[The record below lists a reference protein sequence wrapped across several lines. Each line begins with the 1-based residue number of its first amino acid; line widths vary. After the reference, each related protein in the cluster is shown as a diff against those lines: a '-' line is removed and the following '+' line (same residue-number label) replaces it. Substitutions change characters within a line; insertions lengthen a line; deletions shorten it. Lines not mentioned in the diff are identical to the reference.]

1 MRHATMTPPDPEHE
15 LGSRPPI
22 EGPLVV
28 VMVGLP
34 ARGKSYIARKISQYL
49 AWHGYRTHI
58 FNLGAYR
65 RDRHAGAP
73 ASFFDP
79 SNPDAVGTR
88 DHLAAAAMDDL
99 VAWIHAGGQVAV
111 YDATNTTVARRAFV
125 LARLEHAGIP
135 SLFVE
140 LRTSDHQLIEANIRE
155 TKVTSPDY
163 AGVDP
168 EEAARDFRA
177 RIAHYEST
185 YEPLDSTDVSYI
197 RISDVDEQMVL
208 NRVRGYVAMRIV
220 HLLHN
225 LHIDSRTIWL
235 SRHGES
241 HDNVRQILG
250 GDSSLTDRGRE
261 YAGALRSFI
270 DSLQQPIAHVW
281 TSTLRRAIET
291 AEPLGRSFLPIR
303 ALDEINTGICDGLTE
318 AEIAERHADEH
329 RLRHGNK
336 LAYRYPRGESY
347 EDVIR
352 RLDPVVLELERHRAP
367 VLVIAHQAVLRCLYA
382 YLTGTLRAR
391 CPHIEIPLHT
401 VLALRPR
408 AYGCEVERHEL
419 LPAARG
425 AVPGPSN

>member
-1 MRHATMTPPDPEHE
+1 MTPSDDERE

-22 EGPLVV
+22 EAPLAV

-34 ARGKSYIARKISQYL
+34 ARGKSYTARKISQYL
-49 AWHGYRTHI
+49 AWLGYRTRI

-65 RDRHAGAP
+65 RDRFAGAP

-79 SNPDAVGTR
+79 LNPEGMVAR
-88 DHLAAAAMDDL
+88 DELAAAAMDDL
-99 VAWIHAGGQVAV
+99 VGWIHGGGQIAV
-111 YDATNTTVARRAFV
+111 YDATNTTAARRAFV
-125 LARLEHAGIP
+125 LERLGAAGIP
-135 SLFVE
+135 ALFVE
-140 LRTSDHQLIEANIRE
+140 LRTWDPGVIEANIRE

-168 EEAARDFRA
+168 EEAASDFRA
-177 RIAHYEST
+177 RIAQYESV
-185 YEPLDSTDVSYI
+185 YEPLDSDSVSYI
-197 RISDVDEQMVL
+197 RISDVDEQMVI
-208 NRVRGYVAMRIV
+208 NRVHGYVAMRIA

-225 LHIDSRTIWL
+225 LHIESRTIWM

-241 HDNVRQILG
+241 HDNVRHILG

-261 YAGALRSFI
+261 YAHALRSFV
-270 DSLQQPIAHVW
+270 DSRPRPITNVW

-303 ALDEINTGICDGLTE
+303 ALDEIDTGICDGLTE
-318 AEIAERHADEH
+318 AEIAERHAAEH
-329 RLRHGNK
+329 ELRCEDK
-336 LAYRYPRGESY
+336 LSYRYPRGESY

-352 RLDPVVLELERHRAP
+352 RLDPVVLELERHRDP

-382 YLTGTLRAR
+382 YFTGIPRAR

-401 VLALRPR
+401 VFELRPR

-419 LPAARG
+419 LAAAG
-425 AVPGPSN
+425 

>member
-1 MRHATMTPPDPEHE
+1 MTPHDDERE

-22 EGPLVV
+22 ERPLAV

-34 ARGKSYIARKISQYL
+34 ARGKSYTARKISQYL

-65 RDRHAGAP
+65 RDRYAGAP

-79 SNPDAVGTR
+79 SNPEGVGAR
-88 DHLAAAAMDDL
+88 DHLASAALDDL
-99 VAWIHAGGQVAV
+99 VAWVHGGGQVAV

-125 LARLEHAGIP
+125 LERLEAAGIP
-135 SLFVE
+135 ALFVE
-140 LRTSDHQLIEANIRE
+140 LRTSDPTRIEANILE

-177 RIAHYEST
+177 RIAQYESA
-185 YEPLDSTDVSYI
+185 YEPLDSESVSWI

-225 LHIDSRTIWL
+225 LHIEGRTIWL

-241 HDNVRQILG
+241 HDNVRHVLG
-250 GDSSLTDRGRE
+250 GDASLTDRGRE
-261 YAGALRSFI
+261 YAAALRSFV
-270 DSLQQPIAHVW
+270 DSLPQPIHHVW
-281 TSTLRRAIET
+281 TSTLRRSIET

-303 ALDEINTGICDGLTE
+303 ALDEIDTGICDGLTE
-318 AEIAERHADEH
+318 AEIAERYPAEH
-329 RLRHGNK
+329 QLRGGDK

-352 RLDPVVLELERHRAP
+352 RLDPVVLELERHRDP

-382 YLTGTLRAR
+382 YFAGIPRAR
-391 CPHIEIPLHT
+391 CPYLEIPLHT

-419 LPAARG
+419 LPPQAPAA
-425 AVPGPSN
+425 A